1 MPYSD
6 EAMHRASARGSMQR
20 LRTRRA
26 ARGATGITLM
36 LSDSDPTCD
45 VTTVAGCQ
53 TLLVEAVRAARDPSL
68 DAAMRSRLLMGI
80 AAAGARIVAD
90 GAMEKRVAEIERV
103 TGVAV

>member
-1 MPYSD
+1 
-6 EAMHRASARGSMQR
+6 
-20 LRTRRA
+20 
-26 ARGATGITLM
+26 M

-53 TLLVEAVRAARDPSL
+53 TLLVEAVQAARDPSL
-68 DAAMRSRLLMGI
+68 DAATRSRLLMGI

-103 TGVAV
+103 IETAA

>member
-20 LRTRRA
+20 LRARRA
-26 ARGATGITLM
+26 GQGATGITM
-36 LSDSDPTCD
+36 LSDTDSAD

-53 TLLVEAVRAARDPSL
+53 ALLAQAVEAARDSSL
-68 DAAMRSRLLMGI
+68 DAATRSRLLMGI

>member
-26 ARGATGITLM
+26 ARGATGITM

-53 TLLVEAVRAARDPSL
+53 TLLVEAVQAARDPSL
-68 DAAMRSRLLMGI
+68 DAATRSRLLMGI

-103 TGVAV
+103 IETAA

>member
-20 LRTRRA
+20 LRARRA
-26 ARGATGITLM
+26 GATGITM
-36 LSDSDPTCD
+36 LSDTDSAD

-53 TLLVEAVRAARDPSL
+53 ALLAEAVEAARDSSL
-68 DAAMRSRLLMGI
+68 DAATRSRLLMGI

-103 TGVAV
+103 MGAAA